1 MGWSNGNW
9 LVWCVCP
16 AFRSVLPWRGAIDDV
31 FWWNGLLESEAGL
44 DGEGEI
50 EGAERAKKD
59 SQAEPESLLHLNNPA
74 IPTFTLVCTIIGSE
88 SLTAVFGMGTG
99 VAFPIWSPGR
109 TRLAIKPNRV
119 RVVLVD
125 GSSYLRRRIPHL
137 MGRLK

>member
-1 MGWSNGNW
+1 SGEWS
-9 LVWCVCP
+9 
-16 AFRSVLPWRGAIDDV
+16 AQ
-31 FWWNGLLESEAGL
+31 
-44 DGEGEI
+44 
-50 EGAERAKKD
+50 KKD